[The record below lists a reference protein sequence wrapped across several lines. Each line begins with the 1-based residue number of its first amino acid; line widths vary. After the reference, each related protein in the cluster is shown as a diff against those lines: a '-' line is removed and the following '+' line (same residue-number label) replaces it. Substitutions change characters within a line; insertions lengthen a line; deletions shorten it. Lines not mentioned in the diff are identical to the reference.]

1 MGRFCLRSSRR
12 EDIKREGNPGKKR
25 FLPSDK
31 EGVVYITNT
40 EFVGKLTDLAN
51 NYRTKYMWGTFGSLI
66 SSELIRQKVA
76 QYPNNYSTE
85 RQNVLENLS
94 GQQVWAFDCVGL
106 IKGILW
112 GWRGSVNET
121 YGGAVYASVG
131 VPDTTADG
139 LFRLCG
145 KSGEVSENLPV
156 GSVLSLPGH
165 IGVYAGNRRVI
176 EATLGRRGDGV
187 VFSDLADAGWRGSA
201 LLPWIEYPGSP
212 SGADPSVIRRYLTG
226 QNVGDSIGEMDLD
239 GDGKVTVKDLLLAQ
253 RKNSPAAVPGS
264 VVRIKPGARV
274 YGKSYGFASFVYDT
288 EWIVKEVNGDR
299 AVIDSSADGGEHINS
314 PVSVQ
319 DLILTGN
326 R

>member
-1 MGRFCLRSSRR
+1 
-12 EDIKREGNPGKKR
+12 
-25 FLPSDK
+25 
-31 EGVVYITNT
+31 
-40 EFVGKLTDLAN
+40 
-51 NYRTKYMWGTFGSLI
+51 MWGTFGSLI

-85 RQNVLENLS
+85 RQNVLAGLS
-94 GQQVWAFDCVGL
+94 GKQVWAFDCVGL

-112 GWRGSVNET
+112 GWHGSVNET
-121 YGGAVYASVG
+121 YGGAGYASGG
-131 VPDTTADG
+131 VPDATADG

-201 LLPWIEYPGSP
+201 LLPWVEYPGSP
-212 SGADPSVIRRYLTG
+212 SGADPSAIRRYLTG

-239 GDGKVTVKDLLLAQ
+239 GDGKVNAKDLVLAQ

-264 VVRIKPGARV
+264 VVRIKPGQ
-274 YGKSYGFASFVYDT
+274 GFT
-288 EWIVKEVNGDR
+288 ER
-299 AVIDSSADGGEHINS
+299 AMGLLLLSMIPSG
-314 PVSVQ
+314 
-319 DLILTGN
+319 L
-326 R
+326 